1 MVQLVMNLT
10 VVTQVSVQVQSSAL
24 CSGLKDLAVQ
34 LLQLWSRSQ
43 LWLRFNA

>member
-1 MVQLVMNLT
+1 MVQRVMNLT
-10 VVTQVSVQVQSSAL
+10 IVTQVSAQVQSSAL

-43 LWLRFNA
+43 LWLGFNA